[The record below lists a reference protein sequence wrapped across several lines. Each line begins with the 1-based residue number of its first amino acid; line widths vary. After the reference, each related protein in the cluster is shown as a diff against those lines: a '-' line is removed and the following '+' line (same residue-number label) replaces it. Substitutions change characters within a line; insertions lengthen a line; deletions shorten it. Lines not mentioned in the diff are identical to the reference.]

1 MVREINPDIII
12 NNRTEISQDIHT
24 PEQFM
29 PRGWFH
35 YEGEPVNWEAC
46 HTLNGSW
53 GYDRDNLDWKSPQLL
68 IKMLID
74 AVSKGGN
81 TLLNVGPTARGEL
94 DQKANSIL
102 STVGEWMH
110 SHSRSIY
117 GCSASQHTPPPDCR
131 YTHNPDTN
139 RLYLHIFDWPLKHLH
154 LPKLKDKIEY
164 AQLLNDGSE
173 VKIIDIAGKTSSSLV
188 DLEAEKRAP
197 NSATLEIPV
206 QKPPVDVPVIELF
219 LKD

>member
-1 MVREINPDIII
+1 
-12 NNRTEISQDIHT
+12 
-24 PEQFM
+24 
-29 PRGWFH
+29 
-35 YEGEPVNWEAC
+35 
-46 HTLNGSW
+46 
-53 GYDRDNLDWKSPQLL
+53 
-68 IKMLID
+68 
-74 AVSKGGN
+74 
-81 TLLNVGPTARGEL
+81 
-94 DQKANSIL
+94 
-102 STVGEWMH
+102 MH